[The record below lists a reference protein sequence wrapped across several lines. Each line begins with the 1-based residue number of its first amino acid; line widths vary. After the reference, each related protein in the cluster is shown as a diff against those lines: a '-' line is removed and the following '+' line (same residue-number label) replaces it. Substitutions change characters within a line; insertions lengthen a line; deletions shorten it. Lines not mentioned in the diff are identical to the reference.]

1 MKHPSDTH
9 QSDDKGSP
17 LRRLATPLK
26 TAIEVVGAG
35 SAVVGDDSL
44 DETLAIIEGDREVC
58 RDVGDGGG
66 GGEDTDTT

>member
-1 MKHPSDTH
+1 MKHPSEAR
-9 QSDDKGSP
+9 QSDDKGFP

-44 DETLAIIEGDREVC
+44 DERLTIIEGDREVC